1 MKETRFKQTEIGLIP
16 EDWEIRK
23 LGSIFKFIPN
33 NTISRDNL
41 VNQGTVM
48 NVHYGD
54 ILIKY
59 GSILDIKNN
68 DIPFINDSIISNSK
82 FNEFAKDGDILIA
95 DTAEDEMVCKATE
108 LYNIENR
115 KLVSGLHTMWIRPI
129 IEFKPKYLGYFF
141 NSTFYHN
148 QILPLIQG
156 TKVCSVSK
164 GAIKDTYVSIPL
176 ENEQNK
182 IASALTSIDNL
193 LLSLDKLIEKKRL
206 IKQGAMQELLTG
218 KKRLP
223 GFAGEWVERRLG
235 EISKIYRGGSPR
247 PIENYLTT
255 MNDGINWI
263 KIGDVDKSAKYI
275 YKTQERI
282 KPSGVSSSRYV
293 KSGDF
298 LLSNSMSFGR
308 PYILKTSGCI
318 HDGWLVIQDYQ
329 QYCDCDFLYYTL
341 SSNYILHQYK
351 AKAAGSSVLN
361 LNKDIASNVIMK
373 YPKDILEQK
382 AIAKVLSSI
391 DKEIE
396 SLEGKKA
403 KYEQIKQGMMQQ
415 LLTGKIRLIS

>member
-16 EDWEIRK
+16 EDWGVSK
-23 LGSIFKFIPN
+23 LGEKCLIYRGGSPRPIENYITN
-33 NTISRDNL
+33 NADGINWIKIGDVESDSKYIIKTKEKIKQEGVIRSRAVYAGDLILSNSMSFGRPYILKINGCIHDGWL
-41 VNQGTVM
+41 VIQE
-48 NVHYGD
+48 Y
-54 ILIKY
+54 
-59 GSILDIKNN
+59 IKNIDLDYLYYLLGSAYVFRQYTQMAAGSSVQN
-68 DIPFINDSIISNSK
+68 LNKEKVANVIVAIP
-82 FNEFAKDGDILIA
+82 
-95 DTAEDEMVCKATE
+95 
-108 LYNIENR
+108 
-115 KLVSGLHTMWIRPI
+115 
-129 IEFKPKYLGYFF
+129 
-141 NSTFYHN
+141 
-148 QILPLIQG
+148 
-156 TKVCSVSK
+156 TKK
-164 GAIKDTYVSIPL
+164 
-176 ENEQNK
+176 EQNK
-182 IASALTSIDNL
+182 IATVLISIDNL

-206 IKQGAMQELLTG
+206 IKQGVMQELLTG

-223 GFAGEWVERRLG
+223 GFTGEWVERRLG

-341 SSNYILHQYK
+341 SSNYILQQYK

-403 KYEQIKQGMMQQ
+403 KYEQIKQGMMQL

>member
-16 EDWEIRK
+16 EDWKIISLEEIGEPKMCKRILK
-23 LGSIFKFIPN
+23 NQTFIK
-33 NTISRDNL
+33 
-41 VNQGTVM
+41 G
-48 NVHYGD
+48 
-54 ILIKY
+54 
-59 GSILDIKNN
+59 
-68 DIPFINDSIISNSK
+68 DIPFYKIGTFGGKADAYISKSLYEYYKKKFSFPQKGNVLISAAGTIGRLVIYQGEDAYYQDSNIVWIDNKEEKLLNQYLYYTLKNTSW
-82 FNEFAKDGDILIA
+82 
-95 DTAEDEMVCKATE
+95 DTSQGTIQR
-108 LYNIENR
+108 LYNASL
-115 KLVSGLHTMWIRPI
+115 KAKQI
-129 IEFKPKYLGYFF
+129 I
-141 NSTFYHN
+141 
-148 QILPLIQG
+148 
-156 TKVCSVSK
+156 
-164 GAIKDTYVSIPL
+164 IPL
-176 ENEQNK
+176 SINEQKK

-223 GFAGEWVERRLG
+223 WFTEEWVERRLG

-341 SSNYILHQYK
+341 SSNYILQQYK

-403 KYEQIKQGMMQQ
+403 KYEQIKQGMMQL

>member
-16 EDWEIRK
+16 EDWGVSK
-23 LGSIFKFIPN
+23 LGEKCLIYRGGSPRPIENYITN
-33 NTISRDNL
+33 NADGINWIKIGDVESDSKYIIKTKEKIKQEGVIRSRAVYAGDLILSNSMSFGRPYILKINGCIHDGWL
-41 VNQGTVM
+41 VIQE
-48 NVHYGD
+48 Y
-54 ILIKY
+54 
-59 GSILDIKNN
+59 IKNIDLDYLYYLLGSAYVFRQYTQMAAGSSVQN
-68 DIPFINDSIISNSK
+68 LNKEKVANVIVAIP
-82 FNEFAKDGDILIA
+82 
-95 DTAEDEMVCKATE
+95 
-108 LYNIENR
+108 
-115 KLVSGLHTMWIRPI
+115 
-129 IEFKPKYLGYFF
+129 
-141 NSTFYHN
+141 
-148 QILPLIQG
+148 
-156 TKVCSVSK
+156 TKK
-164 GAIKDTYVSIPL
+164 
-176 ENEQNK
+176 EQNK
-182 IASALTSIDNL
+182 IATVLISIDNL

-206 IKQGAMQELLTG
+206 IKQGVMQELLTG

-223 GFAGEWVERRLG
+223 GFTGEWVERRLG

-341 SSNYILHQYK
+341 SSNYILQQYK

-382 AIAKVLSSI
+382 AISKVLSSI

>member
-16 EDWEIRK
+16 EDWEVVTISKIAETSSGGTPSRSINRYYNGNIRWITTSELKDSRIYDSIEHITEEAVQNSSAKMFPKGTVLMAMYGATIGK
-23 LGSIFKFIPN
+23 LGILEVCS
-33 NTISRDNL
+33 TT
-41 VNQGTVM
+41 NQACCA
-48 NVHYGD
+48 
-54 ILIKY
+54 IICR
-59 GSILDIKNN
+59 DIKN
-68 DIPFINDSIISNSK
+68 IYLFYYLFFIRKEIILQGCG
-82 FNEFAKDGDILIA
+82 AGQP
-95 DTAEDEMVCKATE
+95 
-108 LYNIENR
+108 NISQNIV
-115 KLVSGLHTMWIRPI
+115 KNINIGLPKE
-129 IEFKPKYLGYFF
+129 IEQK
-141 NSTFYHN
+141 
-148 QILPLIQG
+148 
-156 TKVCSVSK
+156 
-164 GAIKDTYVSIPL
+164 
-176 ENEQNK
+176 K

-218 KKRLP
+218 KK
-223 GFAGEWVERRLG
+223 RLG

-341 SSNYILHQYK
+341 SSNYILQQYK

-382 AIAKVLSSI
+382 AIAKVLSSM

>member
-16 EDWEIRK
+16 EDWEVVTISKIAETSSGGTPSRSINRYYNGNIRWITTSELKDSRIYDSIEHITEEAVQNSSAKMFPKGTVLMAMYGATIGK
-23 LGSIFKFIPN
+23 LGILEVCS
-33 NTISRDNL
+33 TT
-41 VNQGTVM
+41 NQACCA
-48 NVHYGD
+48 
-54 ILIKY
+54 IICR
-59 GSILDIKNN
+59 DIKN
-68 DIPFINDSIISNSK
+68 IYLFYYLFFIRKEIILQGCG
-82 FNEFAKDGDILIA
+82 AGQP
-95 DTAEDEMVCKATE
+95 
-108 LYNIENR
+108 NISQNIV
-115 KLVSGLHTMWIRPI
+115 KNINIGLPKE
-129 IEFKPKYLGYFF
+129 IEQK
-141 NSTFYHN
+141 
-148 QILPLIQG
+148 
-156 TKVCSVSK
+156 
-164 GAIKDTYVSIPL
+164 
-176 ENEQNK
+176 K

-341 SSNYILHQYK
+341 SSNYILQQYK

-403 KYEQIKQGMMQQ
+403 KYEQIKQGMMQL

>member
-16 EDWEIRK
+16 EDWGVSK
-23 LGSIFKFIPN
+23 LGEKCLIYRGGSPRPIENYITN
-33 NTISRDNL
+33 NADGINWIKIGDVESDSKYIIKTKEKIKQEGVIRSRAVYAGDLILSNSMSFGRPYILKINGCIHDGWL
-41 VNQGTVM
+41 VIQE
-48 NVHYGD
+48 Y
-54 ILIKY
+54 
-59 GSILDIKNN
+59 IKNIDLDYLYYLLGSAYVFRQYTQMAAGSSVQN
-68 DIPFINDSIISNSK
+68 LNKEKVANVIVAIP
-82 FNEFAKDGDILIA
+82 
-95 DTAEDEMVCKATE
+95 
-108 LYNIENR
+108 
-115 KLVSGLHTMWIRPI
+115 
-129 IEFKPKYLGYFF
+129 
-141 NSTFYHN
+141 
-148 QILPLIQG
+148 
-156 TKVCSVSK
+156 TKK
-164 GAIKDTYVSIPL
+164 
-176 ENEQNK
+176 EQNK
-182 IASALTSIDNL
+182 IATVLISIDNL

-206 IKQGAMQELLTG
+206 IKQGVMQELLTG

-223 GFAGEWVERRLG
+223 GFTGEWVERRLG

-341 SSNYILHQYK
+341 SSNYILQQYK

-403 KYEQIKQGMMQQ
+403 KYEQIKQGMMQL
-415 LLTGKIRLIS
+415 LLTGKVRLIS

>member
-16 EDWEIRK
+16 EDWKIISLEEIGEPKMCKRILK
-23 LGSIFKFIPN
+23 NQTFIK
-33 NTISRDNL
+33 
-41 VNQGTVM
+41 G
-48 NVHYGD
+48 
-54 ILIKY
+54 
-59 GSILDIKNN
+59 
-68 DIPFINDSIISNSK
+68 DIPFYKIGTFGGKADAYISKSLYEYYKKKFSFPQKGNVLISAAGTIGRLVIYQGEDAYYQDSNIVWIDNKEEKLLNQYLYYTLKNTSW
-82 FNEFAKDGDILIA
+82 
-95 DTAEDEMVCKATE
+95 DTSQGTIQR
-108 LYNIENR
+108 LYNASL
-115 KLVSGLHTMWIRPI
+115 KAKQI
-129 IEFKPKYLGYFF
+129 I
-141 NSTFYHN
+141 
-148 QILPLIQG
+148 
-156 TKVCSVSK
+156 
-164 GAIKDTYVSIPL
+164 IPL
-176 ENEQNK
+176 SINEQKK

-218 KKRLP
+218 KKRLL
-223 GFAGEWVERRLG
+223 GFSGEWVERRLG

-341 SSNYILHQYK
+341 SSNYILQQYK

>member
-16 EDWEIRK
+16 EDWEVVTISKIAETSSGGTPSRSINRYYNGNIRWITTSELKDSRIYDSIEHITEEAVQNSSAKMFPKGTVLMAMYGATIGK
-23 LGSIFKFIPN
+23 LGILEVCS
-33 NTISRDNL
+33 TT
-41 VNQGTVM
+41 NQACCA
-48 NVHYGD
+48 
-54 ILIKY
+54 IICR
-59 GSILDIKNN
+59 DIKN
-68 DIPFINDSIISNSK
+68 IYLFYYLFFIRKEIILQGCG
-82 FNEFAKDGDILIA
+82 AGQP
-95 DTAEDEMVCKATE
+95 
-108 LYNIENR
+108 NISQNIV
-115 KLVSGLHTMWIRPI
+115 KNINIGLPKE
-129 IEFKPKYLGYFF
+129 IEQK
-141 NSTFYHN
+141 
-148 QILPLIQG
+148 
-156 TKVCSVSK
+156 
-164 GAIKDTYVSIPL
+164 
-176 ENEQNK
+176 K

-341 SSNYILHQYK
+341 SSNYILQQYK

-382 AIAKVLSSI
+382 AIAKVLSCI

-403 KYEQIKQGMMQQ
+403 KYEQIKQGMMQL

>member
-16 EDWEIRK
+16 EDWKIISLEEIGEPKMCKRILK
-23 LGSIFKFIPN
+23 NQTFIK
-33 NTISRDNL
+33 
-41 VNQGTVM
+41 G
-48 NVHYGD
+48 
-54 ILIKY
+54 
-59 GSILDIKNN
+59 
-68 DIPFINDSIISNSK
+68 DIPFYKIGTFGGKADAYISKSLYEYYKKKFSFPQKGNVLISAAGTIGRLVIYQGEDAYYQDSNIVWIDNKEEKLLNQYLYYTLKNTSW
-82 FNEFAKDGDILIA
+82 
-95 DTAEDEMVCKATE
+95 DTSQGTIQR
-108 LYNIENR
+108 LYNASL
-115 KLVSGLHTMWIRPI
+115 KAKQI
-129 IEFKPKYLGYFF
+129 I
-141 NSTFYHN
+141 
-148 QILPLIQG
+148 
-156 TKVCSVSK
+156 
-164 GAIKDTYVSIPL
+164 IPL
-176 ENEQNK
+176 SINEQKK

-218 KKRLP
+218 KKRLL
-223 GFAGEWVERRLG
+223 GFSGEWVERRLG

-341 SSNYILHQYK
+341 SSNYILQQYK

-403 KYEQIKQGMMQQ
+403 KYEQIKQGMMQL

>member
-16 EDWEIRK
+16 EDWEVVTISKIAETSSGGTPSRSINRYYNGNIRWITTSELKDSRIYDSIEHITEEAVQNSSAKMFPKGTVLMAMYGATIGK
-23 LGSIFKFIPN
+23 LGILEVCS
-33 NTISRDNL
+33 TT
-41 VNQGTVM
+41 NQACCA
-48 NVHYGD
+48 
-54 ILIKY
+54 IICR
-59 GSILDIKNN
+59 DIKN
-68 DIPFINDSIISNSK
+68 IYLFYYLFFIRKEIILQGCG
-82 FNEFAKDGDILIA
+82 AGQP
-95 DTAEDEMVCKATE
+95 
-108 LYNIENR
+108 NISQNIV
-115 KLVSGLHTMWIRPI
+115 KNINIGLPKE
-129 IEFKPKYLGYFF
+129 IEQK
-141 NSTFYHN
+141 
-148 QILPLIQG
+148 
-156 TKVCSVSK
+156 
-164 GAIKDTYVSIPL
+164 
-176 ENEQNK
+176 K

-193 LLSLDKLIEKKRL
+193 LLSLDKLIEKKWL

-341 SSNYILHQYK
+341 SSNYILQQYK

-403 KYEQIKQGMMQQ
+403 KYEQIKQGMMQL

>member
-1 MKETRFKQTEIGLIP
+1 
-16 EDWEIRK
+16 
-23 LGSIFKFIPN
+23 
-33 NTISRDNL
+33 
-41 VNQGTVM
+41 
-48 NVHYGD
+48 
-54 ILIKY
+54 
-59 GSILDIKNN
+59 
-68 DIPFINDSIISNSK
+68 
-82 FNEFAKDGDILIA
+82 
-95 DTAEDEMVCKATE
+95 
-108 LYNIENR
+108 
-115 KLVSGLHTMWIRPI
+115 
-129 IEFKPKYLGYFF
+129 
-141 NSTFYHN
+141 
-148 QILPLIQG
+148 
-156 TKVCSVSK
+156 
-164 GAIKDTYVSIPL
+164 
-176 ENEQNK
+176 
-182 IASALTSIDNL
+182 
-193 LLSLDKLIEKKRL
+193 
-206 IKQGAMQELLTG
+206 MQELLTG

-223 GFAGEWVERRLG
+223 GFTGEWVEKRLG

-247 PIENYLTT
+247 PIENYITT

-341 SSNYILHQYK
+341 SSNYILQQYK

-382 AIAKVLSSI
+382 SIAKVLSRM

-403 KYEQIKQGMMQQ
+403 KYEQIKQGMIQQ
-415 LLTGKIRLIS
+415 LLTGKIRLV

>member
-41 VNQGTVM
+41 MNQGTVM

-223 GFAGEWVERRLG
+223 GFTGEWVEKRLG
-235 EISKIYRGGSPR
+235 EIGVLAMCKRVFQEETSEKGDIPFY
-247 PIENYLTT
+247 
-255 MNDGINWI
+255 
-263 KIGDVDKSAKYI
+263 KIGTFGHQADAYISVEKYEQLKQMYRFPKKGDILISAAGTIGRTVVYDG
-275 YKTQERI
+275 
-282 KPSGVSSSRYV
+282 KPAYFQ
-293 KSGDF
+293 D
-298 LLSNSMSFGR
+298 SN
-308 PYILKTSGCI
+308 II
-318 HDGWLVIQDYQ
+318 WLDHNEKQIVNS
-329 QYCDCDFLYYTL
+329 FLYFIYQVVKWNTE
-341 SSNYILHQYK
+341 NTT
-351 AKAAGSSVLN
+351 
-361 LNKDIASNVIMK
+361 IARLYNDNFNNMTIRFPISIE
-373 YPKDILEQK
+373 EQK
-382 AIAKVLSSI
+382 AIVQVLSSM
-391 DKEIE
+391 DKEIQSFE
-396 SLEGKKA
+396 SKKA

>member
-16 EDWEIRK
+16 EDWGVSK
-23 LGSIFKFIPN
+23 LGEKCLIYRGGSPRPIENYITN
-33 NTISRDNL
+33 NADGINWIKIGDVESDSKYIIKTKEKIKQEGVIRSRAVYAGDLILSNSMSFGRPYILKINGCIHDGWL
-41 VNQGTVM
+41 VIQE
-48 NVHYGD
+48 Y
-54 ILIKY
+54 
-59 GSILDIKNN
+59 IKNIDLDYLYYLLGSAYVFRQYTQMAAGSSVQN
-68 DIPFINDSIISNSK
+68 LNKEKVANVIVAIP
-82 FNEFAKDGDILIA
+82 
-95 DTAEDEMVCKATE
+95 
-108 LYNIENR
+108 
-115 KLVSGLHTMWIRPI
+115 
-129 IEFKPKYLGYFF
+129 
-141 NSTFYHN
+141 
-148 QILPLIQG
+148 
-156 TKVCSVSK
+156 TKK
-164 GAIKDTYVSIPL
+164 
-176 ENEQNK
+176 EQNK
-182 IASALTSIDNL
+182 IATVLISIDNL

-206 IKQGAMQELLTG
+206 IKQGVMQELLTG

-223 GFAGEWVERRLG
+223 GFTGEWVERRLG

-341 SSNYILHQYK
+341 SSNYILQQYK
-351 AKAAGSSVLN
+351 TKAAGSSVLN

>member
-16 EDWEIRK
+16 EDWEVYDIYK
-23 LGSIFKFIPN
+23 MGIF
-33 NTISRDNL
+33 
-41 VNQGTVM
+41 
-48 NVHYGD
+48 
-54 ILIKY
+54 
-59 GSILDIKNN
+59 
-68 DIPFINDSIISNSK
+68 
-82 FNEFAKDGDILIA
+82 
-95 DTAEDEMVCKATE
+95 
-108 LYNIENR
+108 
-115 KLVSGLHTMWIRPI
+115 
-129 IEFKPKYLGYFF
+129 
-141 NSTFYHN
+141 
-148 QILPLIQG
+148 
-156 TKVCSVSK
+156 SK
-164 GAIKDTYVSIPL
+164 GAGISRNESMTGNIPAIRYGEIYTHHNNVVRNFNSWISTSVAAKSTKIKCNDLLFAASGETKEEIGKCVAYIYNHDAYAGGDIIILTPKNHYNSIFLGYLMNSQIICKQKTSKGQGDAVVHITANSLSKIKCPIPDI
-176 ENEQNK
+176 EEQNK

-223 GFAGEWVERRLG
+223 GFTGEWVEKRLG

-247 PIENYLTT
+247 PIENYITT

-341 SSNYILHQYK
+341 SSNYILQQYK

-382 AIAKVLSSI
+382 SIAKVLSRM

-403 KYEQIKQGMMQQ
+403 KYEQIKQGMIQQ
-415 LLTGKIRLIS
+415 LLTGKIRLV

>member
-16 EDWEIRK
+16 EDWKIISLEEIGEPKMCKRILK
-23 LGSIFKFIPN
+23 NQTFIK
-33 NTISRDNL
+33 
-41 VNQGTVM
+41 G
-48 NVHYGD
+48 
-54 ILIKY
+54 
-59 GSILDIKNN
+59 
-68 DIPFINDSIISNSK
+68 DIPFYKIGTFGGKADAYISKSLYEYYKKKFSFPQKGNVLISAAGTIGRLVIYQGEDAYYQDSNIVWIDNKEEKLLNQYLYYTLKNTSW
-82 FNEFAKDGDILIA
+82 
-95 DTAEDEMVCKATE
+95 DTSQGTIQR
-108 LYNIENR
+108 LYNASL
-115 KLVSGLHTMWIRPI
+115 KAKQI
-129 IEFKPKYLGYFF
+129 I
-141 NSTFYHN
+141 
-148 QILPLIQG
+148 
-156 TKVCSVSK
+156 
-164 GAIKDTYVSIPL
+164 IPL
-176 ENEQNK
+176 SINEQKK

-218 KKRLP
+218 KKRLL
-223 GFAGEWVERRLG
+223 GFSGEWVERRLG

-341 SSNYILHQYK
+341 SSNYILQQYK

-361 LNKDIASNVIMK
+361 LNKDITSNVIMK